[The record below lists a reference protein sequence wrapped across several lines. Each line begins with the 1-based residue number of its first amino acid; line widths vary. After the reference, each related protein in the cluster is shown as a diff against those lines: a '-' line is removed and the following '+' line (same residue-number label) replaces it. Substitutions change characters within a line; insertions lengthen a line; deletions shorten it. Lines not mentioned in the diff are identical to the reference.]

1 MAQRLVT
8 RRRFL
13 ILSGGLAAVGL
24 AACSQPAAPAATTAP
39 APAKTSAPAPAATT
53 APAPAATTAPG
64 PAATQAPAA
73 AAAKKSLTAG
83 FIAEQMQLD
92 PHLLTAQTDQYTQH
106 AVFNGLTAWDKEIKA
121 QPDLAESWT
130 NPDPKTWLFNLRQ
143 GVKFHNG
150 REMVADDV
158 KFSIDRI
165 IQTGSKGKYAAYIV
179 DVASVDVVSKY
190 QVKINLKASS
200 APLLDNLTYCSI
212 MPPEASD
219 GDKQSKQPIGAGPY
233 KFVERVPNRYI
244 KFVKN
249 PDYWRKPQNYPDE
262 LTFVPALEEATAL
275 ANLKAGTIDYLD
287 QIALKYATELES
299 SPDIK
304 LIDPYPGSASY
315 TWTLMKNTAKPFDN
329 VNMRMA
335 VSYAIDRAAI
345 LRAVYYGHG
354 EAHWNV
360 FPMKHWAYAADI
372 KGPEFN
378 VDQAK
383 KYLDAAK
390 YGGEEIPYDIF
401 TIQEYPQMAQ
411 LIQAMFKNVGLNV
424 KIVQHE
430 FAVWIQKVYQQHDFQ
445 LAQTS
450 VAREWDAD
458 GLCVSCLYTKGSNN
472 PGEYS
477 SKDMDA
483 AFDKGRQ
490 ATSLDERKAAYK
502 EVQRLYAQDQP
513 HVKAVHRN
521 IPGAY
526 QAKKIKTINRSPSYM
541 VYWRDLEMS

>member
-8 RRRFL
+8 RRHFL
-13 ILSGGLAAVGL
+13 ILGSGLAAVGL
-24 AACSQPAAPAATTAP
+24 AACQQPAAPAATP
-39 APAKTSAPAPAATT
+39 A
-53 APAPAATTAPG
+53 
-64 PAATQAPAA
+64 QAPAA
-73 AAAKKSLTAG
+73 AATTSPAASQAPKPAATAAPAAPAAKKSLTAG
-83 FIAEQMQLD
+83 FIAEQQQLD

-130 NPDPKTWLFNLRQ
+130 TPDPKTWLFNLRQ

-150 REMVADDV
+150 REVVADDV
-158 KFSIDRI
+158 KFSLDRI
-165 IQTGSKGKYAAYIV
+165 IQTGTKGKYAAYIV
-179 DVASVDVVSKY
+179 DIASVDVVSKY
-190 QVKINLKASS
+190 QVKLNLKAPS

-219 GDKQSKQPIGAGPY
+219 GDKQSKTPIGAGPY
-233 KFVERVPNRYI
+233 KFVERVPGRHI

-262 LTFVPALEEATAL
+262 LTFTPATEEATAL
-275 ANLKAGTIDYLD
+275 ANIKAGTLDYLD
-287 QIALKYATELES
+287 QLGMKYVTEVEGLPEL
-299 SPDIK
+299 K
-304 LIDPYPGSASY
+304 LIEPYPGSASY

-329 VNMRMA
+329 KDMRMA

-345 LRAVYYGHG
+345 LRAVYYGKG

-360 FPMKHWAYAADI
+360 FPQKHWAFDASI

-383 KYLDAAK
+383 KHLEAAK
-390 YGGEEIPYDIF
+390 YGGEEILYDIF
-401 TIQEYPQMAQ
+401 TTQEYPQMAQ
-411 LIQAMFKNVGLNV
+411 LIQAMFKNIGLNV

-445 LAQTS
+445 IAQTS

-458 GLCVSCLYTKGSNN
+458 GLCISCLYTKGSNN

-477 SKDMDA
+477 RKEMDA
-483 AFDKGRQ
+483 AFDQGRQ
-490 ATSLDERKAAYK
+490 ATTLDERKVAYK
-502 EVQRLYAQDQP
+502 EVQRLYAEDQP
-513 HVKAVHRN
+513 HVKAVARN
-521 IPGAY
+521 IPGVY

-541 VYWRDLEMS
+541 VYWRDLEMA

>member
-1 MAQRLVT
+1 MAKRLVT
-8 RRRFL
+8 RRHFL
-13 ILSGGLAAVGL
+13 VLTGGLAAAGL
-24 AACSQPAAPAATTAP
+24 AACTAQPAAPTTAPAATKAPAAAATTAP
-39 APAKTSAPAPAATT
+39 AAPAVTT
-53 APAPAATTAPG
+53 A

-73 AAAKKSLTAG
+73 PAAKKSLTAG
-83 FIAEQMQLD
+83 FVAEQMQLD
-92 PHLLTAQTDQYTQH
+92 PHLLTAQTDQNTQLT
-106 AVFNGLTAWDKEIKA
+106 VFNGLTAWDKDIKV

-165 IQTGSKGKYAAYIV
+165 IQTGTKGKYASYIA
-179 DVASVDVVSKY
+179 DITSIDVVSKY

-200 APLLDNLTYCSI
+200 APLLDNLTYCAI

-219 GDKQSKQPIGAGPY
+219 ADKQSKQPIGAGPY

-244 KFVKN
+244 KLTKN

-262 LTFVPALEEATAL
+262 LTFVPATEEATAL

-287 QIALKYATELES
+287 LPAMKYLAELETS
-299 SPDIK
+299 ADIK
-304 LIDPYPGSASY
+304 LIDPSPGSGAYS
-315 TWTLMKNTAKPFDN
+315 WTLLKNTAKPFDN

-335 VSYAIDRAAI
+335 VSYAMDRAAL
-345 LRAVYYGHG
+345 LRTVYFGHG
-354 EAHWNV
+354 EASWNV
-360 FPMKHWAYAADI
+360 FPQKHWAYAADI

-378 VDQAK
+378 LDQAK
-383 KYLDAAK
+383 KYLEAAK
-390 YGGEEIPYDIF
+390 YGGEEIQYDIF
-401 TIQEYPQMAQ
+401 TTGEWPQFGQ
-411 LIQAMFKNVGLNV
+411 LLQAMLKNAGLNV
-424 KIVQHE
+424 KLVQHE

-445 LAQTS
+445 MAQTS

-458 GLCVSCLYTKGSNN
+458 GLCISCLYTKGSNN

-490 ATSLDERKAAYK
+490 ATSLDERKVAYK

-513 HVKAVHRN
+513 HIKGIHRML
-521 IPGAY
+521 PAAY
-526 QAKKIKTINRSPSYM
+526 LAKRIKTINRAPNFLT
-541 VYWRDLEMS
+541 YWRDVEMV

>member
-13 ILSGGLAAVGL
+13 ALSGSFAALGL

-39 APAKTSAPAPAATT
+39 TAAPKPAATT
-53 APAPAATTAPG
+53 APAAAGTTAPAAAATTAP
-64 PAATQAPAA
+64 AATT
-73 AAAKKSLTAG
+73 AKKSLTAG
-83 FIAEQMQLD
+83 FVAEQIQLD
-92 PHLLTAQTDQYTQH
+92 PHLLTAQTDQNTQL
-106 AVFNGLTAWDKEIKA
+106 AVFNGLTAWDKDIKV

-158 KFSIDRI
+158 KASIDRI
-165 IQTGSKGKYAAYIV
+165 VKLGSKSKYASYIA
-179 DVASVDVVSKY
+179 DVTSIDVVSKY
-190 QVKINLKASS
+190 QVKINLKATS

-212 MPPEASD
+212 MPAETLND
-219 GDKQSKQPIGAGPY
+219 DTQSKTPIGAGAY
-233 KFVERVPNRYI
+233 KFVERVPNRYV

-262 LTFVPALEEATAL
+262 LTFVPATEEATAL

-287 QIALKYATELES
+287 QPAIKYLAELES
-299 SPDIK
+299 SADVK
-304 LIDPYPGSASY
+304 LVECTPGVAAYS
-315 TWTLMKNTAKPFDN
+315 WTLMKNTAKPFDN

-335 VSYAIDRAAI
+335 VAYAMDRASL
-345 LRAVYYGHG
+345 LRTVYFGHG
-354 EAHWNV
+354 EAGWNV
-360 FPMKHWAYAADI
+360 FPAKHWAYAADI

-378 VDQAK
+378 LDQAK

-390 YGGEEIPYDIF
+390 YDGAEIQYDIF
-401 TIQEYPQMAQ
+401 TTGEWPQFGQ
-411 LIQAMFKNVGLNV
+411 LLQAMLKNAGLNI
-424 KIVQHE
+424 KLVQSE
-430 FAVWIQKVYQQHDFQ
+430 FAVWIQKVYTQHDFQ
-445 LAQTS
+445 IAQTS
-450 VAREWDAD
+450 VNREWDPD
-458 GLCVSCLYTKGSNN
+458 GLCISCLYTKGSNN

-490 ATSLDERKAAYK
+490 TTNIDERKAAYK

-513 HVKAVHRN
+513 HVKGVHRN
-521 IPGAY
+521 LPAGY
-526 QAKKIKTINRSPSYM
+526 LGKKIKTINRAPNFLT
-541 VYWRDLEMS
+541 YWRDVEMV